1 MYADDMILLAP
12 SVTELNNMVTICCD
26 ELQAI
31 NLKLNTQKYCCL
43 RTGKSHF
50 INCSNIPTIHGH
62 IPWAK
67 EVKYLGLTLISGC
80 RFKISFANTKCK
92 FYSCFNEL
100 YSKMGRALDLSV
112 IVHLLQTIA
121 MPILLYSLES
131 LHLNKSEINSLEFT
145 LSRAL
150 YKIFKV
156 SGTENIK
163 FCMKAYGID
172 GINECI
178 VKKSSAFLHKFGN
191 IVNVNINN
199 LFLGLNLS
207 SR

>member
-1 MYADDMILLAP
+1 
-12 SVTELNNMVTICCD
+12 
-26 ELQAI
+26 
-31 NLKLNTQKYCCL
+31 
-43 RTGKSHF
+43 
-50 INCSNIPTIHGH
+50 
-62 IPWAK
+62 
-67 EVKYLGLTLISGC
+67 
-80 RFKISFANTKCK
+80 
-92 FYSCFNEL
+92 
-100 YSKMGRALDLSV
+100 MGRTLDIYV

-121 MPILLYSLES
+121 LPILMYSLES
-131 LHLNKSEINSLEFT
+131 VHLNKSEINSLEFT

-178 VKKSSAFLHKFGN
+178 VKKSSAFLQRLGN
-191 IVNVNINN
+191 IANVNINN
-199 LFLGLNLS
+199 LFSGLNLS